1 VATYVS
7 NGDPKECQNPEKSQG
22 FGTDCQSTASAD
34 NLEAAGIESA
44 VSSGFP
50 TAKPDGLDRLN
61 GDVRRSFEPNSYSN
75 RDFQRLHSFVC
86 FWPGRVTYH
95 ADEHQRD
102 EHPSN
107 NDDPVIGTS
116 QINALNMGMTGHR
129 AFAMC
134 ICD

>member
-1 VATYVS
+1 V
-7 NGDPKECQNPEKSQG
+7 
-22 FGTDCQSTASAD
+22 
-34 NLEAAGIESA
+34 EAAGIEPTVFEVDYERS
-44 VSSGFP
+44 VGLQSRDLSS
-50 TAKPDGLDRLN
+50 L
-61 GDVRRSFEPNSYSN
+61 RSLLQRMLSSN
-75 RDFQRLHSFVC
+75 RQILRLGRNFC
-86 FWPGRVTYH
+86 RLYMLNAYRKGRVTDH

-116 QINALNMGMTGHR
+116 QINALNMGMKGHR